1 MKGFPLFILLL
12 LLQGCKVSAINYA
25 QGDIRI
31 TSTTKVVVDNRPAV
45 EVGLT
50 NAAEIPRRNILVT
63 VKAKRNQKDLDVAQT
78 TIPIMEPGAT
88 VEVLLTFEN
97 LTGHAA
103 YDFLTYAVTW

>member
-1 MKGFPLFILLL
+1 MKGFRLFILLL

-31 TSTTKVVVDNRPAV
+31 TSTTKVVIGDRPAV
-45 EVGLT
+45 EVRLT

-63 VKAKRNQKDLDVAQT
+63 VKAKRNQNDLDVAQT

-97 LTGHAA
+97 LTGHSA